1 MTHLMPSTARILL
14 LEMRRRLGDVNESAF
29 DETDMLAL
37 LNRALRGIWNY
48 GAYRK
53 APHLQRTCRVSS
65 VSGDSFPLDG
75 GAMKVLSVYDHGSG
89 HPLFPATPQEAMA
102 VADQGGSIPRVFV
115 ATPTGIDLI
124 PARDAGADLSVCYI
138 PEFTPLKSRD
148 GEMPFPS
155 SLDAAIV
162 EWALFLASDKGQST
176 SDFEPALS
184 PVPGSLSAFF
194 RGIGPRL
201 VTGTPPW

>member
-1 MTHLMPSTARILL
+1 MPSTARNLL
-14 LEMRRRLGDVNESAF
+14 LEIRRRLGDVNESAF

-53 APHLQRTCRVSS
+53 APYLQRTCRVSS
-65 VSGDSFPLDG
+65 VSGDSFALDG
-75 GAMKVLSVYDHGSG
+75 GALNVLSVYDHGSG
-89 HPLFPATPQEAMA
+89 RPLFSATPQEAMA
-102 VADQGGSIPRVFV
+102 VAVQGGSIPRVFV
-115 ATPTGIDLI
+115 ATPTAIDLF
-124 PARDAGADLSVCYI
+124 PERNAGADLSVCYI

-148 GEMPFPS
+148 DEMPFPS
-155 SLDAAIV
+155 SLDAVIV